1 MQEGVMIYPVGSM
14 IAVQM
19 EEKRCM
25 ALNKG
30 ISSAGLCRV
39 HETDDKVLVMEKE
52 CGDIC
57 LHKS

>member
-1 MQEGVMIYPVGSM
+1 MIYPVRSM

-19 EEKRCM
+19 EEKRRM

-52 CGDIC
+52 CGNIC